1 MKKIAILSFINTKNY
16 GGLLQAFA
24 LQNFLKSNGCEAFHI
39 NYKAPETITGNPAK
53 RFLRKIYKRISF
65 LFFDKKRHENEK
77 KFRAKI
83 SLSTPC
89 TVKEDIAKIPCDY
102 FIVGSDQVW
111 NPFLNN
117 FDDAYLL
124 SFETSARKVA
134 FSASLG
140 LTQRCPSN
148 WKNELKSAL
157 PQFSFVSVRERT
169 AKNLLCDL
177 GGTNIVVSLDPTFLL
192 TKNEWLDATKDF
204 DSSVIPTKPFVLCY
218 VMPGDTCL
226 VKSML
231 KFARQIAK
239 RERLRLCVIGLRDV
253 NRLKFNSSF
262 TFGAGPS
269 EFVHLVSKSS
279 YVITNSFHG
288 TVFSTIFN
296 KPFASF
302 ISKNG
307 SSSSL
312 SERIVDFLGEF
323 DLTDRL
329 MTEQSDFSQT
339 PINQQMNAN
348 YFAKINQRINE
359 TKKILLGSVGQN
371 ENNLFLV

>member
-24 LQNFLKSNGCEAFHI
+24 LQNFLKSNGCEAFHV
-39 NYKAPETITGNPAK
+39 NYKAPEAITGNPAK
-53 RFLRKIYKRISF
+53 RFLRKIYKRLSF
-65 LFFDKKRHENEK
+65 LFFDKTRNKNEK
-77 KFRAKI
+77 TFRAKI

-89 TVKEDIAKIPCDY
+89 SAKEDIAKIPCDC

-117 FDDAYLL
+117 FDNAYLL
-124 SFETSARKVA
+124 LFETTARKVA

-140 LTQRCPSN
+140 LTQRCPNN

-157 PQFSFVSVRERT
+157 PQFSFVSVREET

-177 GGTNIVVSLDPTFLL
+177 GGNNIAVSLDPTFLL
-192 TKNEWLDATKDF
+192 TKNEWLDATNSF
-204 DSSVIPTKPFVLCY
+204 DPSVIPTKPFVLCY
-218 VMPGDTCL
+218 VMPGDTHL
-226 VKSML
+226 VKNMI

-239 RERLRLCVIGLRDV
+239 KEKLKLCVIGLRDID
-253 NRLKFNSSF
+253 RLKLNSSF

-269 EFVHLVSKSS
+269 EFVQLISKSS
-279 YVITNSFHG
+279 YVVTNSFHG

-296 KPFASF
+296 KPFTSF

-329 MTEQSDFSQT
+329 MTEQSDFSQK
-339 PINQQMNAN
+339 PINQQIDAG
-348 YFAKINQRINE
+348 YFEKMDQRISE
-359 TKKILLGSVGQN
+359 TKKLLLRSVGQN

>member
-296 KPFASF
+296 KPFFSF
-302 ISKNG
+302 VSENG
-307 SSSSL
+307 PSSAL
-312 SERIVDFLGEF
+312 NERIK
-323 DLTDRL
+323 DLLHELDLEDRL
-329 MTEQSDFSQT
+329 ITEASDYENKLSNT
-339 PINQQMNAN
+339 KAAIIPADKMNR
-348 YFAKINQRINE
+348 KIME
-359 TKKILLGSVGQN
+359 TKQILLGGLSQQ
-371 ENNLFLV
+371 